1 MENIFEFIYRCTQ
14 DKQQNKS
21 RNQYFSQSDNS
32 KFSRL
37 QSTRWPRVMDAITA
51 SNKRCVDHLPL
62 PVLRNLPAGQ
72 VGSGRCCGKSTVPA
86 DNRSVTQRTLKNSAH
101 TNPSP
106 KWCGGWGV
114 GEATWPVARSAGRG
128 AGGAPPGALQ
138 HQIRRGC
145 LNGALPP
152 AKRSEFRA
160 AAPRL
165 STAAQSAQRTTGP
178 EATPTPH
185 PPHHSQHGTAP
196 QPPQTST
203 ANQPSNKAS
212 TPQTNLSPS
221 KSTPTNQPSPSTIY
235 RSNSTA

>member
-1 MENIFEFIYRCTQ
+1 MASSAI
-14 DKQQNKS
+14 
-21 RNQYFSQSDNS
+21 RNCASSYHFLLCFLNS
-32 KFSRL
+32 
-37 QSTRWPRVMDAITA
+37 PE
-51 SNKRCVDHLPL
+51 
-62 PVLRNLPAGQ
+62 
-72 VGSGRCCGKSTVPA
+72 
-86 DNRSVTQRTLKNSAH
+86 H

-138 HQIRRGC
+138 HQTRRGC
-145 LNGALPP
+145 LNGALPQ

-160 AAPRL
+160 AAPRQ
-165 STAAQSAQRTTGP
+165 STAAQSAASRPPAQEPPPRPARRTT
-178 EATPTPH
+178 ASTAPH
-185 PPHHSQHGTAP
+185 P

-212 TPQTNLSPS
+212 SSQANLPPS
-221 KSTPTNQPSPSTIY
+221 KKTATIQSAKTTIY

>member
-1 MENIFEFIYRCTQ
+1 MCL
-14 DKQQNKS
+14 S
-21 RNQYFSQSDNS
+21 SS
-32 KFSRL
+32 
-37 QSTRWPRVMDAITA
+37 
-51 SNKRCVDHLPL
+51 L
-62 PVLRNLPAGQ
+62 PVLRNLPPGQ

-86 DNRSVTQRTLKNSAH
+86 DSRSVTQRTLNNSAQ

-196 QPPQTST
+196 P
-203 ANQPSNKAS
+203 A
-212 TPQTNLSPS
+212 
-221 KSTPTNQPSPSTIY
+221 PTNQHRKPTFQQSQHTANKPSTQQKHPHQPARANLNLPFKFKGLKTQISAFPSLVQCGL
-235 RSNSTA
+235 RFANDNTPACNCTGPQRGAHTRTHTPRLASQRRQAT